1 VNRAPRAVQ
10 TWKHAFPVAKRFDTL
25 CGSKVPRADLNDR
38 LAATQPPATGAPPP
52 HRNPPGQVKA
62 HQGATSQPRI
72 LSTEHPHSRTFIIR
86 SASSVKSPRPEQ
98 PTDHL
103 QGRSRRHQL
112 KYLYLVKFGAY
123 PVRGYAY
130 TCLINEFQLE
140 PLYVRRQ
147 IASVLYLHRIV
158 HCKIDCSELVEML
171 KFRIPK
177 LGIRYSATFSNQLSS
192 TNYHQNSPIIAMCTL
207 YNQLQLFAD
216 IFEYHAGTFRRRISE
231 ALSLLN

>member
-1 VNRAPRAVQ
+1 V
-10 TWKHAFPVAKRFDTL
+10 L
-25 CGSKVPRADLNDR
+25 
-38 LAATQPPATGAPPP
+38 
-52 HRNPPGQVKA
+52 
-62 HQGATSQPRI
+62 I
-72 LSTEHPHSRTFIIR
+72 
-86 SASSVKSPRPEQ
+86 
-98 PTDHL
+98 
-103 QGRSRRHQL
+103 QL
-112 KYLYLVKFGAY
+112 G
-123 PVRGYAY
+123 GYAY

-177 LGIRYSATFSNQLSS
+177 LGIRYSATFCNQLSS